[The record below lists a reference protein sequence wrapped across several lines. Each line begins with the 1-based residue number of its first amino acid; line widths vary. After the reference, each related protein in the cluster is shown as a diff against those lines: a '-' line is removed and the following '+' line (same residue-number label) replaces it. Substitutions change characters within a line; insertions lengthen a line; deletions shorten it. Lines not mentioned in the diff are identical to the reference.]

1 MNNNGL
7 QEYTNFNDG
16 KLGRHCTRR
25 LGVIEIPLI
34 RLKQAAVG
42 IACIAGIE
50 SVYASLLCTYSTPLN
65 RKSLRLKLSIDQK
78 SVGRSLEINV
88 EVH

>member
-50 SVYASLLCTYSTPLN
+50 SVYASLLCTYFYSFQSQELAFKTFY
-65 RKSLRLKLSIDQK
+65 
-78 SVGRSLEINV
+78 
-88 EVH
+88 